1 MQRRPETDPS
11 AAVSIPRKWG
21 VVVVLVL
28 VVLDASTKERGTR
41 AEMPMKVWPI
51 STGSQKISTNKEA

>member
-1 MQRRPETDPS
+1 MQLRSETDPS

-21 VVVVLVL
+21 VVVV

-41 AEMPMKVWPI
+41 AEMPMKVWPV
-51 STGSQKISTNKEA
+51 STGSQKISINKEA

>member
-1 MQRRPETDPS
+1 MQLRSETDPS

-21 VVVVLVL
+21 VVVVVV

>member
-21 VVVVLVL
+21 VVVVVV

-51 STGSQKISTNKEA
+51 STGSQKISINKEA

>member
-1 MQRRPETDPS
+1 MQLRSETDPS

-21 VVVVLVL
+21 VVVVVV

-51 STGSQKISTNKEA
+51 STGSQKISINKEA